1 MGGEVQ
7 VQWEQLIKNTDSQ
20 EKVHLRCAKI
30 LAKILSFFL
39 KMRIVVEV
47 NFM

>member
-20 EKVHLRCAKI
+20 EKVHLKFINDLNLRI
-30 LAKILSFFL
+30 RVDIFFHNQ
-39 KMRIVVEV
+39 E
-47 NFM
+47 NY